1 MGILDEI
8 QKTPV
13 IPGVES
19 LTKADLIARIRQ
31 TYPAAVQAATAIPAV
46 ASARTPTASH
56 SESSV
61 PNSKRPASP
70 AASPP
75 DAKLAPFVT
84 TVWEPP
90 GFRGP
95 EDPGG
100 YFFDESVS
108 QAERKE
114 FVEAVDWFDRADARK
129 KQEAEKNSARQN
141 FKN

>member
-31 TYPAAVQAATAIPAV
+31 TYPAAVQAARQVQQAPTP
-46 ASARTPTASH
+46 PTASPM
-56 SESSV
+56 V
-61 PNSKRPASP
+61 PNHKEAGPTP
-70 AASPP
+70 ASPP
-75 DAKLAPFVT
+75 DAKLAPFAT